1 MQKNCFGSQTKN
13 LKPKRAIYFCLTHK
27 KVLVFFLLR
36 SKSKFVE
43 AKKKLCQKKQ
53 KLGWFFLLE
62 HLNWKWIDG

>member
-43 AKKKLCQKKQ
+43 AKKNVMPKEAKIGLV
-53 KLGWFFLLE
+53 FFA
-62 HLNWKWIDG
+62 